1 MSEEKVSLPAAA
13 DFVVVGAGAAG
24 CVLAARLSE
33 DPGCQV
39 LLLEAGTTTGGE
51 PEARIPGNAF
61 QLLAGPRSWGDL
73 TTPQR
78 AVGGRRIG
86 LPQGRGLGG
95 GSSMN
100 MMAWFHGRPEDYDAW
115 QANGATNWGW
125 SAVRPVLRSIE
136 DSDRGAD
143 DRHGVGGPMAV
154 TSIRDAGALPLTFVA
169 AGTEHGLPLIEDF
182 NGPVDDGVGLIQSNI
197 RDGARHSV
205 VDGYLRP
212 ARDRDNL
219 TVVTGHQ
226 VTSVLLD
233 GTRAVG
239 VRVGDLQVRAR
250 RGVVL
255 CAGALRSPQL
265 LMLSGVGPADHLR
278 DVGVDVV
285 RDLPGVGA
293 NLQDHPMITP
303 VWPVLDGSPLWNTLT
318 EKESRDYQL
327 LRRGP
332 LASLTQAAAVLR
344 SDAARPTVDLQFT
357 LTLLGMT
364 AEMTLIE
371 EPVVTCAISV
381 LDPDSRG
388 SVRLAGADPAGAP
401 LVDPDY
407 LGEAGDRVRLR
418 SGLRLARELF
428 STPTLAKATG
438 GTAVS
443 PGDWSDE
450 GLDDWIAGNVGS
462 EWHPVG
468 TCRMGTDP
476 TAVVDPATMA
486 VHGTDAL
493 FVADASVMPTITRG
507 NTQAPTIMIAERA
520 AARIAHAASA

>member
-1 MSEEKVSLPAAA
+1 MTRMKTSLPATA

-24 CVLAARLSE
+24 CVLAARFSE
-33 DPGCQV
+33 DPACQV
-39 LLLEAGTTTGGE
+39 VMLEAGTTTGEE
-51 PEARIPGNAF
+51 PEALVPGNAF

-78 AVGGRRIG
+78 ALAGRQIG
-86 LPQGRGLGG
+86 LAQGRGLGG
-95 GSSMN
+95 GSGMN
-100 MMAWFHGRPEDYDAW
+100 MMAWFHGRPEDYDSWLAS
-115 QANGATNWGW
+115 GATGWGW
-125 SAVRPVLRSIE
+125 SDVRPVLRSIE

-143 DRHGVGGPMAV
+143 DRRGVGGPMTV
-154 TSIRDAGALPLTFVA
+154 TSIRDAGAVPLAFVA
-169 AGTEHGLPLIEDF
+169 AGAEYGLPVIDDF
-182 NGPVDDGVGLIQSNI
+182 NGTAGDGVGLIQSNI
-197 RDGARHSV
+197 RDGRRHSV
-205 VDGYLRP
+205 VDGYLQP

-219 TVVTGHQ
+219 TVATGYQ
-226 VTSVLLD
+226 VTSVLMD
-233 GTRAVG
+233 GARAVG
-239 VRVGDLQVRAR
+239 VRAGDVEVFAR

-265 LMLSGVGPADHLR
+265 LMLSGIGPADHLR
-278 DVGVDVV
+278 DVGVEVV

-303 VWPVLDGSPLWNTLT
+303 VWPVLDGSPLWNTLS
-318 EKESRDYQL
+318 ENDARNYEL

-344 SDAARPTVDLQFT
+344 SDPARPTADLQFT

-371 EPVVTCAISV
+371 DPVVTCAISV
-381 LDPDSRG
+381 LDPASRG
-388 SVRLAGADPAGAP
+388 SVRLAGTDAASAP
-401 LVDPDY
+401 LVDPGY

-418 SGLRLARELF
+418 SGLRLARDLF
-428 STPTLAKATG
+428 STPTLAKVTG

-443 PGDWSDE
+443 PQDWSDE
-450 GLDDWIAGNVGS
+450 GLDDWITGNLGS
-462 EWHPVG
+462 EWHLVG
-468 TCRMGTDP
+468 TCRMGTDA

-507 NTQAPTIMIAERA
+507 NTQAPTIMIGERA
-520 AARIAHAASA
+520 ATRIAPTT